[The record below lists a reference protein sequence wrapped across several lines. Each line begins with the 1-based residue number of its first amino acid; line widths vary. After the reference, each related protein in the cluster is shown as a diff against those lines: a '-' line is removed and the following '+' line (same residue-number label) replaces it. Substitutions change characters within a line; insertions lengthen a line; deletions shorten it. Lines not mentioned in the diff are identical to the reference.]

1 MMFTSCHQPVV
12 IFVAGPSVWNS
23 RPPHVCN
30 SLTETIF
37 CSKLKTRLLAL
48 PGFYYALMNFVR
60 MALSNYN
67 CIVLIKW
74 RYTYSNDSGNERS
87 LRPLGPKSMETEQGT
102 RERALVV
109 LGVEPCA
116 GRAAAANNLWA
127 PPSPAICP
135 RAAMPLLVRSYFCCN
150 FR

>member
-1 MMFTSCHQPVV
+1 MVGFYELFPLPPNYVQRFADSAAGWSFDQVALSLWLRHC
-12 IFVAGPSVWNS
+12 AGPSVWNS
-23 RPPHVCN
+23 RIPHV
-30 SLTETIF
+30 

-116 GRAAAANNLWA
+116 AANHL
-127 PPSPAICP
+127 
-135 RAAMPLLVRSYFCCN
+135 
-150 FR
+150 